1 MFNMNSPIIQSL
13 LRSQLKKLK
22 KVKIEIRSKKDDS
35 KNTYRIK
42 DHNISVEGA
51 YLTLEEINT
60 GEISYMDVR
69 L

>member
-1 MFNMNSPIIQSL
+1 MNSPIVQSL
-13 LRSQLKKLK
+13 LKSQLKKLK
-22 KVKIEIRSKKDDS
+22 KVKIEIRSEKNNS

-42 DHNISVEGA
+42 DQKISPEGA

-60 GEISYMDVR
+60 GEISYMDVK